1 MCWGVAVADV
11 VIAATS
17 LSSDLIDR
25 ANKISAVWRKA
36 AASIIETGSLL
47 IDAEQALNF
56 DEYRRLVN
64 YLVESEG
71 MSASVIS
78 KLRMIARNPV
88 LTKPENI
95 GLLPPSYATLYRMT
109 NADEDK
115 LQEAFDAGTISPE
128 VQLRDVEKLFF
139 KKAPKPK
146 AKIKVRT
153 VIEIEACLAD
163 LPQEVQQQL
172 PDAISTIQSRTKVK
186 IREVKWP
193 STTKILAFYQRLL
206 WRCYVHLPR

>member
-1 MCWGVAVADV
+1 MANV
-11 VIAATS
+11 VTATTS
-17 LSSDLIDR
+17 LSSDLITR
-25 ANKISAVWRKA
+25 AKKISSAWRKA

-47 IDAEQALNF
+47 IDAEHSLSF

-109 NADEDK
+109 NADEGK
-115 LQEAFDAGTISPE
+115 LQEAIDAGTISPE
-128 VQLRDVEKLFF
+128 VQLRDVEELFF
-139 KKAPKPK
+139 KKTPKPK
-146 AKIKVRT
+146 AKVKVRT
-153 VIEIEACLAD
+153 VIEIEGCWAD
-163 LPQEVQQQL
+163 LPQGVQQQL
-172 PDAISTIQSRTKVK
+172 SEALSTIQTRTKVK
-186 IREVKWP
+186 IREVKW
-193 STTKILAFYQRLL
+193 
-206 WRCYVHLPR
+206 